1 MGLSSSAEGLVR
13 MLEVQEP
20 EIWKWKFRGEPWI
33 CLGLFLGVGRKHS
46 IKKWLIIGLSGRFFE
61 AMHQLIR
68 SNFMGY
74 WFGIFAE
81 THWTQHY
88 INPVVIP
95 RWSHVLLYLVQECQL
110 LSPDRATFC
119 CIRYRGGLGCVV
131 LKWPQDGARPYSA
144 KMFHKIWGA
153 GWIFL
158 QFQLLNCMYVCA
170 HMFTHAAGIF
180 RGHRLNP
187 PPQVITL

>member
-1 MGLSSSAEGLVR
+1 MRLSSSAEVLVR

-74 WFGIFAE
+74 WFGIFVE

-88 INPVVIP
+88 INPIVTP
-95 RWSHVLLYLVQECQL
+95 
-110 LSPDRATFC
+110 
-119 CIRYRGGLGCVV
+119 
-131 LKWPQDGARPYSA
+131 DGAMFYYIWYRSA
-144 KMFHKIWGA
+144 HCYPQIELCSTLLGTGVVWVVWFSNGHKMGQDDLQLKCSTRFG
-153 GWIFL
+153 GWSGFS
-158 QFQLLNCMYVCA
+158 FRFNCWIVCMCVRTCSHTQQA
-170 HMFTHAAGIF
+170 SSVAID
-180 RGHRLNP
+180 
-187 PPQVITL
+187 

>member
-1 MGLSSSAEGLVR
+1 MGLSSSAEVLVR

-46 IKKWLIIGLSGRFFE
+46 IKEWLIIGLSGRFFE

-81 THWTQHY
+81 THWIQHY

-131 LKWPQDGARPYSA
+131 LKWPQMGQDHIQLKCSTRFGGRGGFS
-144 KMFHKIWGA
+144 FSFSC
-153 GWIFL
+153 WIV
-158 QFQLLNCMYVCA
+158 CMCA
-170 HMFTHAAGIF
+170 CMFTHAAGIF